1 MKNSIFAAALFVTGC
16 LLASGAAAPQD
27 LPGGSYSESCSECA
41 VVGNQTV
48 VTCTCCKKVDGT
60 CNATSANFVECPGK
74 SLTNNDGALA
84 CGD

>member
-16 LLASGAAAPQD
+16 LLASSSAPQD
-27 LPGGSYSESCSECA
+27 LPGGSYSESCTGCA
-41 VVGNQTV
+41 VVGNQTA

-60 CNATSANFVECPGK
+60 CNNTSANFGECPGK
-74 SLTNNDGALA
+74 SLTNNDGALQ